1 VEMEIPNLNLTKKPK
16 LVRKL
21 NLLLSNSE
29 KDRQHLVESFVLEDV
44 LNLEKVD
51 IVDDVNH
58 NTEILNVNLKGI
70 GLQLTKESKKED
82 K

>member
-1 VEMEIPNLNLTKKPK
+1 MEIPNLNLTKKPK